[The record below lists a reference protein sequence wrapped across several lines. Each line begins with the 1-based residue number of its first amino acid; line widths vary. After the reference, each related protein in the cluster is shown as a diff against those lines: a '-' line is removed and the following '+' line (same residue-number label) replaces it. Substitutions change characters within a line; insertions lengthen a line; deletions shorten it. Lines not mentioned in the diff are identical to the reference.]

1 MDRLTHRIR
10 HGFTLVELLVVLAI
24 IGMLIGLLVPAVI
37 GVLDLANQT
46 ACASNLRQIGIA
58 TSLYLKDHDGWFF
71 PLYTPPTADASGR
84 YWYFGF
90 EPNGSPALG
99 EGNRILDRTQ
109 ARLYPYLRTPETVEV
124 CPSVPFGSPYKPKFK
139 GKPWTYGIN
148 RYFSTHPDN
157 TRGNVNG
164 NGNGNYFWIRPQDA
178 TRTVVFADSS
188 QIETHLPPASEQY
201 PMIEDFPY
209 IEPLKKYVQF
219 RHLGRA
225 NVLFADWHVEAVGP
239 AAGSFDPR
247 LPEARIGYFDPAE
260 VLFAPGGSP

>member
-10 HGFTLVELLVVLAI
+10 QGFTLVELLVVLAI
-24 IGMLIGLLVPAVI
+24 IGLLMGLLVPAVFA
-37 GVLDLANQT
+37 VFEVANRT

-58 TSLYLKDHDGWFF
+58 TSLYLKDNDGWFF
-71 PLYTPPTADASGR
+71 PLYTPPSADASGR

-99 EGNRILDRTQ
+99 EGNRILDRT
-109 ARLYPYLRTPETVEV
+109 RGKLYPYLQAPEGVEV
-124 CPSVPFGSPYKPKFK
+124 CPAVPFSGPYKPKYK

-178 TRTVVFADSS
+178 ARTVIFADSA
-188 QIETHLPPASEQY
+188 QIVTHLPPASEQY

-219 RHLGRA
+219 RHAGRA

-239 AAGSFDPR
+239 AEGSFDSR

>member
-10 HGFTLVELLVVLAI
+10 QGFTLVELLVVLAI
-24 IGMLIGLLVPAVI
+24 IGMLIGLLVPAVV
-37 GVLDLANQT
+37 GMLDVANQT
-46 ACASNLRQIGIA
+46 ACASNLRQLGHA
-58 TSLYLKDHDGWFF
+58 MQLYLKDNDGWFF
-71 PLYTPPTADASGR
+71 PLYAPPAADAPGR

-109 ARLYPYLRTPETVEV
+109 ARLYPYLEATESVEA

-139 GKPWTYGIN
+139 GQPWTYGIN
-148 RYFSTHPDN
+148 RYFSTHPNNID
-157 TRGNVNG
+157 GNVNG
-164 NGNGNYFWIRPQDA
+164 NGNGNYYWIRPQDA
-178 TRTVVFADSS
+178 SRTVIFADSA
-188 QIETHLPPASEQY
+188 QIVTHLPPASEQR
-201 PMIEDFPY
+201 PMIEDLPY

-247 LPEARIGYFDPAE
+247 LPGARIGYFDLAE

>member
-24 IGMLIGLLVPAVI
+24 IGMLIGLLAPAVI
-37 GVLDLANQT
+37 RVLDLANQT

-58 TSLYLKDHDGWFF
+58 MSLYLKDHDGWFF
-71 PLYTPPTADASGR
+71 PLAEDDPAVGR

-90 EPNGSPALG
+90 EPNGSPMLG
-99 EGNRILDRTQ
+99 EGNRILDRTK
-109 ARLYPYLRTPETVEV
+109 ARLYPYLEAPETVET
-124 CPSVPFGSPYKPKFK
+124 CPAVPFGGPYKPKFK
-139 GKPWTYGIN
+139 GQGWTYGIN
-148 RYFSTHPDN
+148 RYFSSHKTPNPTVPYQGHY
-157 TRGNVNG
+157 G
-164 NGNGNYFWIRPQDA
+164 WIRPVDA
-178 TRTVVFADSS
+178 TRTAIFADSA
-188 QIETHLPPASEQY
+188 QVNTFQAPASPKN
-201 PMIEDFPY
+201 PMVEDFPY

-260 VLFAPGGSP
+260 VLFAPGGS

>member
-1 MDRLTHRIR
+1 MMRAIR
-10 HGFTLVELLVVLAI
+10 TFQRGFTLIELLVVIAI
-24 IGMLIGLLVPAVI
+24 IGILSALLLPAISAAFV
-37 GVLDLANQT
+37 VAHRT

-58 TSLYLKDHDGWFF
+58 TSLYLKDNDGWFF
-71 PLYTPPTADASGR
+71 KLYPLETPDGR
-84 YWYFGF
+84 HWYFGF

-99 EGNRILDRTQ
+99 EGNRILDRT
-109 ARLYPYLRTPETVEV
+109 RGKLYPYLQASEGVEV
-124 CPSVPFGSPYKPKFK
+124 CPAVPFSGPYKPKYK

-164 NGNGNYFWIRPQDA
+164 NGNGNYFWIRPQDVA
-178 TRTVVFADSS
+178 RTVIFADSA
-188 QIETHLPPASEQY
+188 QIVTHLPPASEQH

-209 IEPLKKYVQF
+209 IEPLKRYVQF

-239 AAGSFDPR
+239 AEGSFDPR
-247 LPEARIGYFDPAE
+247 LPEARIGYFDPE
-260 VLFAPGGSP
+260 DVLFAPSGAP